1 MLLGGTQGSQPHIL
15 AEQLGS
21 GAFRV
26 LVAMETLLQAP
37 VHGVLSALP
46 GGVMLQ
52 GDMRGWGSAGPH
64 ARGGGGGVV
73 GCTPGGLLGEE
84 RQRRC
89 GAALG
94 VAGRG
99 SRMAPVRFPCTALSS
114 PSLWALGFHSSLHVS
129 SHSPFHTGDSPPYV
143 SFQWDAQHFSDQQL
157 LLPRDL
163 AIPNPRG
170 HLQRG

>member
-1 MLLGGTQGSQPHIL
+1 MHGGERG
-15 AEQLGS
+15 GC
-21 GAFRV
+21 G
-26 LVAMETLLQAP
+26 
-37 VHGVLSALP
+37 VHP
-46 GGVMLQ
+46 
-52 GDMRGWGSAGPH
+52 WGSFRGRKTTAVRCCP
-64 ARGGGGGVV
+64 RGGR
-73 GCTPGGLLGEE
+73 E
-84 RQRRC
+84 R
-89 GAALG
+89 L
-94 VAGRG
+94 
-99 SRMAPVRFPCTALSS
+99 RMAPVRFPCTALSS